1 MRHITIMSVSFAMLL
16 FAVRPCRAA
25 EEADKPAPKVA
36 VLDLQGHGVPA
47 ETASVLS
54 GILLSGLSEGGGI
67 DMLGKADLG
76 KMLSL
81 EEAKQLV
88 GCPPEDPRCVTEH
101 GHALGNAILIW
112 GSVGKVGDRVVIS
125 AAAVDIQA
133 GTTLGRGSISVDAND
148 GEEMIEAT
156 RELAA
161 RLRAMLG
168 LESKATWQPIMAAS
182 VRTGGNFAGYVGGDG
197 SLDIWNTSIEV
208 EAGFFIYQWLL
219 LYLQIGMTIGSGTD
233 INDKNY
239 NAYFVPAVVGVKFRF
254 VREWLT
260 PYCGI
265 GFGFGFLDLDNQGGV
280 FTLQLVAGMEIS
292 PPGWRRFGFLVEGG
306 FNLNEPFKSKDL
318 TQLGGRAHIGVIY
331 RF

>member
-1 MRHITIMSVSFAMLL
+1 MRHLPILSVLFAVLL
-16 FAVRPCRAA
+16 FAARPCRAD
-25 EEADKPAPKVA
+25 EESDKTPPKVA
-36 VLDLQGHGVPA
+36 VLDLQGHGVPQ
-47 ETASVLS
+47 ETTAVLS

-81 EEAKQLV
+81 EEAKLLV
-88 GCPPEDPRCVTEH
+88 GCPPEDPRCVAQH

-133 GTTLGRGSISVDAND
+133 GTTLGRDSISVDADD

-161 RLRAMLG
+161 RLRATLG
-168 LESKATWQPIMAAS
+168 LESKTTWQPIMAAS
-182 VRTGGNFAGYVGGDG
+182 VRAGGNFAGYIGGDG
-197 SLDIWNTSIEV
+197 SLDIWNTSIEA
-208 EAGFFIYQWLL
+208 EAGFFVLQWLIV
-219 LYLQIGMTIGSGTD
+219 YLQIGMTIGTGKD
-233 INDKNY
+233 VNENDFS
-239 NAYFVPAVVGVKFRF
+239 AYFVPAVVGVKFRF

-260 PYCGI
+260 PYCGV
-265 GFGFGFLDLDNQGGV
+265 GVGFGFLDLDNKGGI
-280 FTLQLVAGMEIS
+280 FTLQVVAGMEIN
-292 PPGWRRFGFLVEGG
+292 PPRWRRFGFLVEGG

-318 TQLGGRAHIGVIY
+318 TQLGGRAHVGVIY